1 MNNEE
6 ILCKSFAERHGID
19 REPIVNT
26 LNENQFQNR
35 VRKVF
40 KCIAETIGKSL
51 GPGGKTTFISN
62 YPYIHPTK
70 DGYTIMKNLS
80 FQSQLDQIIS
90 DMADTVCSRLNYTV
104 GDGTTSAIMATNA
117 VYDSVSASLDKFDY
131 YKSREISQAFSCI
144 KDEII
149 KRLRDKAVSIQSDDP
164 DKLVESISRIAS
176 ISSNNN
182 HEIVSIISA
191 LYRELMYPAI
201 SVVLSK
207 EGSTKGTIINGYS
220 AEVMLTDQLYINND
234 NKTMVLNDSDVI
246 IFDHKVTES
255 TYQSIIK
262 PLNYQCKVRGRH
274 LIVIAPFYD
283 ETALTGPIRRDI
295 LDEYNKNKDV
305 NLVLTVCRHMSS
317 NHKLMLSDLAM
328 LLNTDLISLG
338 MEDEITRGMINK
350 PNGLLYYFNI
360 DERYIPNT
368 VICAANMQ
376 EKKLYTILEE
386 DRQNHQ
392 FLDYTIDDDGNPT
405 GINRIRLGFAGKVEL
420 GLDQST
426 FTEFVFNED
435 LYKKTVNEAKHDL
448 EEAINTY
455 KKLGNFT
462 TEINDKQ
469 KRLYRLSLKMGIIEV
484 GGESDISQKYNK
496 DAIDDTVRA
505 TESAYNNGVVS
516 GSHVTMITII
526 NDMIKEARSADIDKN
541 DEKATQ
547 NNKLIIMLLSAL
559 RTGFISVYQ
568 SVLANANITEDRAN
582 DIINESINCG
592 ITYNIES
599 EEFDGYVINSCETDI
614 EILRAVI
621 DLVGLISTSNQLV
634 ICEQRGA

>member
-1 MNNEE
+1 MNKENV
-6 ILCKSFAERHGID
+6 CKSFGERHGLDID
-19 REPIVNT
+19 PITNT
-26 LNENQFQNR
+26 LNENEFQDR
-35 VRKVF
+35 VKKVF
-40 KCIAETIGKSL
+40 NTISTTIGKSL

-104 GDGTTSAIMATNA
+104 GDGTTSAIMATNS
-117 VYDSVSASLDKFDY
+117 VYDSVVSSLERFDY
-131 YKSREISQAFSCI
+131 YKSREVSQAFSII

-149 KRLRDKAVSIQSDDP
+149 NRLYSKANNIRTDDP
-164 DKLVESISRIAS
+164 DELVEHIAHVAA

-182 HEIVSIISA
+182 NEIVRIMIE

-207 EGSTKGTIINGYS
+207 EGVTRGTVINGYP

-234 NKTMVLNDSDVI
+234 NKTMLLNNSDVI

-255 TYQSIIK
+255 TYQNIIK
-262 PLNYQCKVRGRH
+262 PLNFQCKARERH

-283 ETALTGPIRRDI
+283 ETALTGVIRRDI

-305 NLVLTVCRHMSS
+305 NLILTVCRHMSA
-317 NHKLMLSDLAM
+317 NHKSMISDLAM
-328 LLNTDLISLG
+328 LLNTDIISLG
-338 MEDEITRGMINK
+338 MEDEITRGVMNRS
-350 PNGLLYYFNI
+350 NGILYYINI

-368 VICAANMQ
+368 IICAADMEQ
-376 EKKLYTILEE
+376 RKLYTVLEE
-386 DRQNHQ
+386 DRPNHN
-392 FLDYTIDDDGNPT
+392 FIDFEKNDDGTPT
-405 GINRIRLGFAGKVEL
+405 DIKRIRLGFVGTVEL
-420 GLDQST
+420 GLNQST
-426 FTEFVFNED
+426 FMKFIYNED
-435 LYKKTVNEAKHDL
+435 LYEKTVNEARSSL
-448 EEAINTY
+448 QNTINTY
-455 KKLGNFT
+455 KRLGNFT
-462 TEINDKQ
+462 TEIAEKQ
-469 KRLYRLSLKMGIIEV
+469 KRLFRLSMKMGIIEV

-526 NDMIKEARSADIDKN
+526 NDMIKEARNITIDN
-541 DEKATQ
+541 LDEKAIQ
-547 NNKLIIMLLSAL
+547 NNKLLIILLSAL
-559 RTGFISVYQ
+559 KNGFISVYE
-568 SVLANANITEDRAN
+568 SVLSNAGISGTEATE
-582 DIINESINCG
+582 IINKSIESG
-592 ITYNIES
+592 ITYNIETQ
-599 EEFDGYVINSCETDI
+599 EFDGRVINSCETDV